1 MNETKYFKLLKL
13 VTGEDIICTTN
24 ENLENILPN
33 SVITIMNPAIVQ
45 LVRYPRGAKI
55 FENYV
60 IQPWVRYAVQEKY
73 TIMTNNIVAV
83 TDLNAPT
90 MKCYVNFLNIEKSS
104 TIDIDRMD
112 DNESYENKLENFFK
126 ELSSIIGDD
135 DAEEKSTTRN
145 TKTLH

>member
-24 ENLENILPN
+24 ENLENIIPN
-33 SVITIMNPAIVQ
+33 SVITIMNPALVH
-45 LVRYPRGAKI
+45 LVRYPRGAKV

-83 TDLNAPT
+83 TDLNDPT
-90 MKCYVNFLNIEKSS
+90 MKCYVNFLNVEKSS
-104 TIDIDRMD
+104 TVDIDRLD
-112 DNESYENKLENFFK
+112 DNKLENFLK

-135 DAEEKSTTRN
+135 DAEEKSTKRN
-145 TKTLH
+145 RKTFH